1 VWGGGNNAQGH
12 IYKVRTFQLLCDQPV
27 QYPLTINTRRPANPR
42 LQAVPTTPHAAS
54 PRRSAAAPVIQINEE
69 GCGHGAPRS
78 MLARG
83 REQCTRAFAASFAAP
98 SYRIPGRCRI
108 WPSLLVRSKRTYPS
122 ATRHINVYIYRSQRR
137 KGRGSWVGGRGSG
150 VGGRGSGVGSGE
162 ACARHRR
169 RQRRAAHVIVV
180 DQLVLLQVRLRHSV
194 GPIGVHSASLGRLL
208 DREKPR
214 LEVRELL
221 PDVRELLPDVH
232 LLVRV
237 QLDASHGPHRAGRL
251 SSDATPRWSSDAT
264 RPHERHSGRHRK
276 QSNHQKS
283 VVA

>member
-1 VWGGGNNAQGH
+1 MCVWGGGNNAQGH

-108 WPSLLVRSKRTYPS
+108 WPSLLVSSKRTYPS

-150 VGGRGSGVGSGE
+150 VGGRGSGV
-162 ACARHRR
+162 A
-169 RQRRAAHVIVV
+169 RRARGIGEGRGE
-180 DQLVLLQVRLRHSV
+180 RLT
-194 GPIGVHSASLGRLL
+194 
-208 DREKPR
+208 
-214 LEVRELL
+214 
-221 PDVRELLPDVH
+221 
-232 LLVRV
+232 
-237 QLDASHGPHRAGRL
+237 
-251 SSDATPRWSSDAT
+251 SS
-264 RPHERHSGRHRK
+264 
-276 QSNHQKS
+276 
-283 VVA
+283 